1 LGLLKK
7 FDKTE
12 LLKSYTYKKIMSVLK
27 RAKKVR
33 IDSEEWQLLN
43 MNPSQ
48 IKILK
53 QLSLIDIDEPIKQ
66 RLGRPKKSI

>member
-1 LGLLKK
+1 
-7 FDKTE
+7 
-12 LLKSYTYKKIMSVLK
+12 MSVLK

-33 IDSEEWQLLN
+33 VDTEEWQLVN

-53 QLSLIDIDEPIKQ
+53 ELSLVDLDEPIKQ
-66 RLGRPKKSI
+66 RRGRPKKSI